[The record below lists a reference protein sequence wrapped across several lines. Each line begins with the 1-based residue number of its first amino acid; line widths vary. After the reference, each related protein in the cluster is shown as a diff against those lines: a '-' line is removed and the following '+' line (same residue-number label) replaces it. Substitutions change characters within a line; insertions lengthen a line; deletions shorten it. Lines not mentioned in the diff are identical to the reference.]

1 MIQKLRIASLI
12 GIQLLILAH
21 IYIFGDQIIGS
32 LDFQEFFHAFV
43 KYGII
48 NAGVLLVILAFVTT
62 LIFGRFFCG
71 WACHFGAV
79 QELAWWLLKKMGIN
93 PKTVNSSLVT
103 ILPLFILL
111 NFYIAPNLAHTLS
124 SPWEGLSVNLGIPEI
139 WAFLPGFVI
148 GTLTFVVDG
157 FLIVYF
163 LGRKGFCRYICPW
176 GAFLKLPNSLAMFK
190 VRNIGGCIQSGNCT
204 TNCPVG
210 IDVSYE
216 INNYNKVTNT
226 NCTSCMICTEG
237 CPSSALSYKWMSP
250 LKENFQFK
258 HYRLNRNMF
267 KLDKIADKFHSLHA
281 RDFLL
286 LPLVLAFGFAID
298 GLYGMGHFLSFGIAT
313 IAATQ
318 FIVTRETVRNSKL
331 SYLLGTLL
339 VLIFT
344 WHGVVKLSIW
354 QGLDQFEKKEYPSAI
369 SHLERAV
376 KMYPKPIGRFHI
388 LLGQM
393 YIENGEIEKARA
405 HALSAQNINPHHE
418 APMELLKKINAL
430 EIN

>member
-32 LDFQEFFHAFV
+32 LDFQEFFHAFI

-48 NAGVLLVILAFVTT
+48 NAGTLLVILAFAIT

-79 QELAWWLLKKMGIN
+79 QELAWWFLNKIGLT
-93 PKTVNSSLVT
+93 PKTINSSLVT
-103 ILPLFILL
+103 ILPLFILI
-111 NFYIAPNLAHTLS
+111 NFYLAPNLTHALS
-124 SPWEGLSVNLGIPEI
+124 SPWEGINVNLGMPQI

-163 LGRKGFCRYICPW
+163 LGRKGFCRYLCPW
-176 GAFLKLPNSLAMFK
+176 GAFLKLPNSFAMFK
-190 VRNIGGCIQSGNCT
+190 VRNTGNCIQSGNCT

-237 CPSSALSYKWMSP
+237 CPSSAISYKWLNP

-258 HYRLNRNMF
+258 HYKLNQEMF
-267 KLDKIADKFHSLHA
+267 RMEKIEDKFKSIHA
-281 RDFLL
+281 RDFIL
-286 LPLVLAFGFAID
+286 LPLVLFFGFCID
-298 GLYGMGHFLSFGIAT
+298 GLYGMGHFLSFGIAA

-318 FIVTRETVRNSKL
+318 FVLLREKVQNSKL
-331 SYLLGTLL
+331 SYLFSTLL
-339 VLIFT
+339 VLIFS
-344 WHGVVKLSIW
+344 WHGVVKFSIW
-354 QGLDQFEKKEYPSAI
+354 FGLDQFKKNNYPAAI
-369 SHLERAV
+369 SHLKRAV
-376 KMYPKPIGRFHI
+376 TMYPKHIGRYHVI
-388 LLGQM
+388 LGQM
-393 YIENGEIEKARA
+393 YLENGEVEKARV
-405 HALSAQNINPHHE
+405 HALKAGNINPEHE
-418 APMELLKKINAL
+418 APADLLHKINAL
-430 EIN
+430 DID